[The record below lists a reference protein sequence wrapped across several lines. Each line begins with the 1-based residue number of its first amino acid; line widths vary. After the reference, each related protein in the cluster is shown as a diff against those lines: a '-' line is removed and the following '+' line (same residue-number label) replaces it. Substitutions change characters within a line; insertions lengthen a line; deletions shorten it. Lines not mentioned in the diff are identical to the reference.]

1 MEVARLYHSLVGGMA
16 TLQFESSSQWN
27 PKSISIV
34 ENKSNGFMGNNHA
47 AYVKDDIDSNY
58 KYSYQD
64 NPSAGMLQN
73 VIDSNPLTY
82 FEYESVRINKSEIV
96 SRGAKEY
103 EFLYSYEE
111 KTDNSTTVKY
121 KSWAGEDQ
129 VSPLNLVLSLKS
141 DKPQKAN
148 NISITP
154 FWGTDQ
160 NPNAEVKITRVVA
173 IDSTAKEIDLIDEPI
188 YVGSSF
194 IPSTL
199 ESSKNYFYDKVK
211 LIFPEVITSE
221 IQVYMEQ
228 SYSGDIKVKHM
239 YWKPLPSSGRLSA
252 LNTQTRFDPSA
263 LSSLGFSEIQYN
275 THDLVPSIIRP
286 NRYKEQSDLSVKQ
299 LNVTYKD
306 QEKADTYAI
315 VFKRQVGSSL
325 IKNYYTNSF
334 TGFETPEKQQEK
346 AASTDV
352 SLAWKAESRDAAI
365 RVKDYIEA
373 KILSEEWSSANFQDL
388 TIETIKMTYSPKT
401 YTATIN
407 LKKDYEIYD
416 AKRFAIG
423 IRSIDVGYHVYTS
436 KSEFVSKTYEFPYNV
451 KNLTISLDSKT
462 DYSSLNPNEQLV
474 KVYISLNDA
483 KNWIRISPIEN
494 PFIGIPEI
502 LSFNEF
508 IQSGEKVKGVD
519 YYNYP
524 AIPVETKKIK
534 VKIEIFKPRYTNVS
548 PVIYSYKL
556 MGRVEQA

>member
-1 MEVARLYHSLVGGMA
+1 MA
-16 TLQFESSSQWN
+16 TLQFESSSPWN
-27 PKSISIV
+27 PKSISII

-64 NPSAGMLQN
+64 NPSAGLLQN

-82 FEYESVRINKSEIV
+82 FEYESVRINKSDTV

-111 KTDNSTTVKY
+111 KTENSTTTKY
-121 KSWAGEDQ
+121 KSWANENQ
-129 VSPLNLVLSLKS
+129 ISPLNLVLSLKS

-148 NISITP
+148 HISITP

-160 NPNAEVKITRVVA
+160 NPNAEIKIARVVA

-188 YVGSSF
+188 YVGSSL

-199 ESSKNYFYDKVK
+199 ESSKNYFYDKIK
-211 LIFPEVITSE
+211 LVFPEVTTSE
-221 IQVYMEQ
+221 IHVYMEQ
-228 SYSGDIKVKHM
+228 SYSGNIKVKHM

-275 THDLVPSIIRP
+275 THDLVPPITRP
-286 NRYKEQSDLSVKQ
+286 NTYKEQSDLSVKQ
-299 LNVTYKD
+299 LNITYKD
-306 QEKADTYAI
+306 QEKADTYVI
-315 VFKRQVGSSL
+315 NFKRQVGSSL
-325 IKNYYTNSF
+325 VKNYYTNSF
-334 TGFETPEKQQEK
+334 TGFETVEKQQEK
-346 AASTDV
+346 AATTDM
-352 SLAWKAESRDAAI
+352 SLSWKAESRDAAI
-365 RVKDYIEA
+365 RVKDYIES
-373 KILSEEWSSANFQDL
+373 KISSGEWSSANFQDL
-388 TIETIKMTYSPKT
+388 TIETIKMAYSPKT

-407 LKKDYEIYD
+407 LKKDYEIYE
-416 AKRFAIG
+416 ARRFAIG
-423 IRSIDVGYHVYTS
+423 IRSIDVGYHMYAS

-451 KNLTISLDSKT
+451 KNLTISLDSKI
-462 DYSSLNPNEQLV
+462 DYTSLNPNEQLV
-474 KVYISLNDA
+474 KVYISLDDA

-524 AIPVETKKIK
+524 AIPVETKRVK

>member
-1 MEVARLYHSLVGGMA
+1 VA
-16 TLQFESSSQWN
+16 TLQFESSSPWN
-27 PKSISIV
+27 PKSISIID
-34 ENKSNGFMGNNHA
+34 NKSNGFMGNNHA

-64 NPSAGMLQN
+64 NPSAGLLQN

-82 FEYESVRINKSEIV
+82 FEYESVRINKSEII

-111 KTDNSTTVKY
+111 KTENSTTTKY
-121 KSWAGEDQ
+121 KSWVNENQ

-148 NISITP
+148 HISITP

-160 NPNAEVKITRVVA
+160 NPNAEIKISRVVA
-173 IDSTAKEIDLIDEPI
+173 IDSAAKEIDLIDEPI
-188 YVGSSF
+188 YVGSSL

-199 ESSKNYFYDKVK
+199 ESSKNYFYDKIK
-211 LIFPEVITSE
+211 LVFPEVTTSE
-221 IQVYMEQ
+221 IHVYMEQ
-228 SYSGDIKVKHM
+228 SYSGNIKVKHM

-275 THDLVPSIIRP
+275 THDIVPPINRP
-286 NRYKEQSDLSVKQ
+286 NTYKEQSSLSVKQ
-299 LNVTYKD
+299 LNITYKD
-306 QEKADTYAI
+306 QEKADSYVI
-315 VFKRQVGSSL
+315 NFKKQVGSSL
-325 IKNYYTNSF
+325 VKNYYTNSF
-334 TGFETPEKQQEK
+334 TGFESLEKQQEK
-346 AASTDV
+346 AATTDM
-352 SLAWKAESRDAAI
+352 SLSWKAESRDAAI

-373 KILSEEWSSANFQDL
+373 KILSGEWSSANFQDL
-388 TIETIKMTYSPKT
+388 TIETIKMAFSPKT
-401 YTATIN
+401 YNATLN
-407 LKKDYEIYD
+407 LKKDYEIYE
-416 AKRFAIG
+416 ARRFSIG
-423 IRSIDVGYHVYTS
+423 IRSIDIGYHTYAS

-451 KNLTISLDSKT
+451 KNLTISLDSKI
-462 DYSSLNPNEQLV
+462 DYTSLNPNEQLV
-474 KVYISLNDA
+474 KAYISLDDA

-524 AIPVETKKIK
+524 AIPVETKRVK

-556 MGRVEQA
+556 MGRVQQA